1 MAAAPSIKGSAFSS
15 VIDDVRRLRDEGRL
29 GSDELEARLEAA
41 DLALIDEKIQTA
53 LWYPI
58 ESYRRLS
65 ELLLDV
71 EGGGDPEY
79 LVARGSDAADRLW
92 AAGLYVQL
100 QHGEQRAE
108 DARRGIGVFSERDAR
123 LITTLS
129 AAIFNFT
136 RWAYRVENRESLI
149 EVTEARAWPEV
160 AVLASRG
167 FLQRVVERLRR
178 VQTPIRATRPAPDR
192 VEFRYRLEP

>member
-1 MAAAPSIKGSAFSS
+1 MTTAPSIKGSALSS
-15 VIDDVRRLRDEGRL
+15 VVEDVRRLRDEGRL
-29 GSDELEARLEAA
+29 GADELEARLEAA
-41 DLALIDEKIQTA
+41 DLALIDAKIQAA

-58 ESYRRLS
+58 DGYRRLS

-79 LVARGSDAADRLW
+79 LVARGAHAAERLW

-108 DARRGIGVFSERDAR
+108 AARRGTGVFSERDAR

-136 RWAYRVENRESLI
+136 RWAYRVEGGESRI
-149 EVTEARAWPEV
+149 EVTEAGDWPEV

-167 FLQRVVERLRR
+167 FLQCVVGRLRGIETTI
-178 VQTPIRATRPAPDR
+178 VATRPAPDR
-192 VEFRYRLEP
+192 VEFRYPLTL

>member
-1 MAAAPSIKGSAFSS
+1 
-15 VIDDVRRLRDEGRL
+15 
-29 GSDELEARLEAA
+29 
-41 DLALIDEKIQTA
+41 
-53 LWYPI
+53 
-58 ESYRRLS
+58 
-65 ELLLDV
+65 
-71 EGGGDPEY
+71 
-79 LVARGSDAADRLW
+79 
-92 AAGLYVQL
+92 
-100 QHGEQRAE
+100 
-108 DARRGIGVFSERDAR
+108 VFSERDAR